1 MKNINF
7 PLVVIGAQWGDEGK
21 GKAVDILAKQ
31 ADYTVRFNGG
41 NNAGHSVV
49 VNGEKF
55 KLSLLPSGIL
65 WKKQLMLSQ
74 HVVIN
79 PAVLLKEID
88 FFIKRGLYPK
98 LTIDSRAHVVMP
110 YHQELDAATEIWKG
124 KKATGSLHLGI
135 GYCYE
140 DKNNRFGIR
149 MEDLI
154 DKKQLKEKLTEFF
167 PIKKRQIE
175 LVYGQKTKSTV
186 ETIYKEFVIYGQR
199 LKQYVGDVST
209 ITAEKINTKKFLF
222 EGAHGTF
229 LDAVFGTYPY
239 TTAVNTISGAVF
251 AYVGFPPQAINT
263 LGIVKAYTTRVG
275 NGPFPTEL
283 FNQTGDKIRSV
294 GGEFGTVSKRP
305 RRCGWLDI
313 PLIKTAHRL
322 SGFNKLAITKLDV
335 LSGIDKIKVCTHYK
349 LEGKLLKTLPPQIK
363 DFYRCQ
369 PVYKIFQGWKTDIS
383 ECRKIS
389 QLPKAAKK
397 YLSFI
402 EKSIG
407 VPIQY
412 VFVGPGRDETIEI

>member
-1 MKNINF
+1 MTKF
-7 PLVVIGAQWGDEGK
+7 PLIVIGAQWGDEGK
-21 GKAVDILAKQ
+21 GKAVDILARR
-31 ADYTVRFNGG
+31 ADYIVRYNGG

-49 VNGEKF
+49 VNGEKY
-55 KLSLLPSGIL
+55 KLALLPSGIL

-88 FFIKRGLYPK
+88 FFIKRGLKPK
-98 LTIDSRAHVVMP
+98 LMIDSRAHVVMP

-135 GYCYE
+135 GYCYD

-154 DKKQLKEKLTEFF
+154 DKKQLKEKLIEFF

-175 LVYGQKTKSTV
+175 LVYGQKSNLTV
-186 ETIYKEFVIYGQR
+186 GDIYKEFVVYGQR

-209 ITAEKINTKKFLF
+209 ITANKIKTKKFLF

-251 AYVGFPPQAINT
+251 AYVGFPPQEINT

-283 FNQTGDKIRSV
+283 FDQIGEKIRTA
-294 GGEFGTVSKRP
+294 GGEFGTISKRP
-305 RRCGWLDI
+305 RRCGWLDL
-313 PLIKTAHRL
+313 PLIRTAHRL

-349 LEGKLLKTLPPQIK
+349 LDGKLIKTLPVQIK
-363 DFYRCQ
+363 DFNCCQ
-369 PVYKIFQGWKTDIS
+369 PVYKDFQGWKANIS
-383 ECRKIS
+383 KIRNFS
-389 QLPKAAKK
+389 QLPKTAQN
-397 YLSFI
+397 YLKFI
-402 EKSIG
+402 EKSIN
-407 VPIQY
+407 VPIQF
-412 VFVGPGRDETIEI
+412 VFVGPERNETIVIN

>member
-154 DKKQLKEKLTEFF
+154 DKKQLKEKLIEFF

-175 LVYGQKTKSTV
+175 LVYGQKSNLTV
-186 ETIYKEFVIYGQR
+186 ENIYKEFVIYGQR
-199 LKQYVGDVST
+199 LR
-209 ITAEKINTKKFLF
+209 A
-222 EGAHGTF
+222 
-229 LDAVFGTYPY
+229 
-239 TTAVNTISGAVF
+239 
-251 AYVGFPPQAINT
+251 
-263 LGIVKAYTTRVG
+263 
-275 NGPFPTEL
+275 
-283 FNQTGDKIRSV
+283 
-294 GGEFGTVSKRP
+294 
-305 RRCGWLDI
+305 C
-313 PLIKTAHRL
+313 
-322 SGFNKLAITKLDV
+322 
-335 LSGIDKIKVCTHYK
+335 
-349 LEGKLLKTLPPQIK
+349 LKTFKHIL
-363 DFYRCQ
+363 
-369 PVYKIFQGWKTDIS
+369 
-383 ECRKIS
+383 S
-389 QLPKAAKK
+389 QFLTA
-397 YLSFI
+397 
-402 EKSIG
+402 
-407 VPIQY
+407 
-412 VFVGPGRDETIEI
+412 

>member
-1 MKNINF
+1 
-7 PLVVIGAQWGDEGK
+7 
-21 GKAVDILAKQ
+21 
-31 ADYTVRFNGG
+31 
-41 NNAGHSVV
+41 
-49 VNGEKF
+49 
-55 KLSLLPSGIL
+55 
-65 WKKQLMLSQ
+65 
-74 HVVIN
+74 
-79 PAVLLKEID
+79 
-88 FFIKRGLYPK
+88 
-98 LTIDSRAHVVMP
+98 
-110 YHQELDAATEIWKG
+110 
-124 KKATGSLHLGI
+124 
-135 GYCYE
+135 
-140 DKNNRFGIR
+140 

-383 ECRKIS
+383 KCRKIF